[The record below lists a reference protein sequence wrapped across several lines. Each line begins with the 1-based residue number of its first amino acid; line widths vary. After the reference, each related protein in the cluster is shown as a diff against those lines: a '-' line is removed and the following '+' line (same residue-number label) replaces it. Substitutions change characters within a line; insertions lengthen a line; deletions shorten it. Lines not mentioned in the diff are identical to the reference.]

1 MSSSKAQLS
10 ITKRVLL
17 DYIKFKTNNNFKF
30 FAGNEYIADV
40 LDLTKNSA
48 KTFVN
53 DLIREGY
60 LYKETDKKGRRLLS
74 LTGKEYK
81 PLFED
86 LSNLDKKVLKE
97 ENKNLKEDNAYLNQE
112 IQVQKQ
118 HADTL
123 LSEKTDL
130 VISNS
135 ELNAKVQELEVRI
148 AKLEERVAVQ
158 GDRIMKL
165 ENLFYKNGISQ
176 EELEKAIQDN
186 EKKD

>member
-1 MSSSKAQLS
+1 MKIFTASAAFLVHPNHLPVILTAHLLIVNTAFLLYSMNCMNPQKEVKQICCISK
-10 ITKRVLL
+10 
-17 DYIKFKTNNNFKF
+17 
-30 FAGNEYIADV
+30 E
-40 LDLTKNSA
+40 
-48 KTFVN
+48 
-53 DLIREGY
+53 
-60 LYKETDKKGRRLLS
+60 
-74 LTGKEYK
+74 
-81 PLFED
+81 
-86 LSNLDKKVLKE
+86 LSNLDKKILKE

-165 ENLFYKNGISQ
+165 ENIFYKNGISKEKL
-176 EELEKAIQDN
+176 EEVIEEN

>member
-1 MSSSKAQLS
+1 M
-10 ITKRVLL
+10 
-17 DYIKFKTNNNFKF
+17 
-30 FAGNEYIADV
+30 
-40 LDLTKNSA
+40 
-48 KTFVN
+48 N

-74 LTGKEYK
+74 LTDKEYK

-86 LSNLDKKVLKE
+86 LSNLDKKILKE

-165 ENLFYKNGISQ
+165 ENIFYKNGISKEKL
-176 EELEKAIQDN
+176 EEVIEEN